1 MTTTTSPSTKCQIL
15 KSVLM
20 RLVSEIE
27 KAEAEAAD
35 TVWLDERRDIL
46 NKVLSDT
53 QRAMDKLAYELS
65 IGH

>member
-1 MTTTTSPSTKCQIL
+1 
-15 KSVLM
+15 M
-20 RLVSEIE
+20 RLVTEIE

-35 TVWLDERRDIL
+35 TKWLDEQDDIL

-53 QRAMDKLAYELS
+53 QRAMDKLAYEMS

>member
-1 MTTTTSPSTKCQIL
+1 
-15 KSVLM
+15 M

>member
-1 MTTTTSPSTKCQIL
+1 
-15 KSVLM
+15 M

-53 QRAMDKLAYELS
+53 QSAMDRLAYELS
-65 IGH
+65 IGHLNTDEEATQFYRKYSK